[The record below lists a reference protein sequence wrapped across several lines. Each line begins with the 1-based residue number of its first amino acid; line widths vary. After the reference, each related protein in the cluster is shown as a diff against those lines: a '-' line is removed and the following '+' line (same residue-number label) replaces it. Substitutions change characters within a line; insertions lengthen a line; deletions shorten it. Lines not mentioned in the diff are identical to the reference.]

1 MISNLSAIIIRF
13 VGPVLYLT
21 SIFLSIFSF
30 VGPVP
35 ILNTSVSLIEVSP
48 GNTSRSW
55 AYDYVRR
62 DEIQNDLLEGR
73 RVPRSSVLRPLA
85 TQILQGKVIDGPT
98 LRLGPLGKSKCSMH
112 ERWFGHVNLQWRS
125 IQDLALS

>member
-73 RVPRSSVLRPLA
+73 RVPRSSVLRSLA

-98 LRLGPLGKSKCSMH
+98 LRLGPLGKSNFSMY
-112 ERWFGHVNLQWRS
+112 ERWFGHVNL
-125 IQDLALS
+125 